1 MSKRLDAKHKLCRR
15 QLASVCGSPR
25 CPVHK
30 KNYAPGQHG
39 PAGRKGIVSD
49 YGKQLKAKQQLKGH
63 YGCLTEKQFL
73 RTYKEA
79 ERRKGDTSENLI
91 GLLESRLDTV
101 VFRAN
106 FVPSMFAARQFV
118 NHKHIKVNGQYLN
131 IASYRVK
138 VGDTIELRESSKQ
151 IPMVLETIQNQDR
164 SIPEYLEVDSK
175 KMTIKI
181 LRLPN
186 LEDVP
191 YPVVMEPNL
200 VTEFYSR

>member
-1 MSKRLDAKHKLCRR
+1 MSNRLQVKHKLCRR

-39 PAGRKGIVSD
+39 PSGTKGPGSD
-49 YGKQLKAKQQLKGH
+49 YKKQLRAKQQLKGH

-79 ERRKGDTSENLI
+79 GRRKGDTSENLI

-118 NHKHIKVNGQYLN
+118 NHKHVKVNGQYLN
-131 IASYRVK
+131 ISSYRVK
-138 VGDTIELRESSKQ
+138 VGDVIELRESSKQ
-151 IPMVLETIQNQDR
+151 IPMVLETVQNQDR

-175 KMTIKI
+175 KMTIKV
-181 LRLPN
+181 LRLPT